1 MKPNDKNY
9 TIFLGSLILSFFF
22 LLLPIDALT
31 GYFSSIG
38 ANLPLSVIWKLI
50 LFFCVSIYLLKYTKG
65 QIIFFSIIQYV
76 SIIILV
82 SSFRNSDEVSK
93 TLNHLFRFLLCIV
106 IYVFINLLSSRLAI
120 YDKLKKIISF
130 NCIFLVINILL
141 ILFGIGLRN
150 YVDQFSSKGFFY
162 AGNEVSGLFIL
173 LSPISLYWFSIK
185 NKVSSIKL
193 FIVFLLI
200 TTATVLLGS
209 KTAIVATLF
218 INSFV
223 IKLYL
228 QKKDKLK
235 YFYIIIGLLIIFA
248 LSFGIK
254 IIVEWDLWQRWIF
267 FYNKG
272 GLNYVIFSGRDL
284 YWIQE
289 KNEILNGHWY
299 DLIFGLGGDRTV
311 EMDIFDTF
319 LNYGI
324 LGLLI
329 IYSFYFYIIYRVY
342 LLSKIIEIAKVVL
355 IIDIVFIIFSSV
367 AGHMIYSGM
376 AAPFVAIINMI
387 PILHQKEKSY
397 NKI

>member
-1 MKPNDKNY
+1 MISNNIKS
-9 TIFLGSLILSFFF
+9 TFLWNRLILRFFF

-50 LFFCVSIYLLKYTKG
+50 LFFCISIYLLKYKKG
-65 QIIFFSIIQYV
+65 QIVFFSIIQYV

-82 SSFRNSDEVSK
+82 SSFGNSDELPK

-106 IYVFINLLSSRLAI
+106 IYAFINLLRNNLYL

-141 ILFGIGLRN
+141 ILFGIGTRN
-150 YVDQFSSKGFFY
+150 YVEQFSSKGFFY

-173 LSPISLYWFSIK
+173 LSPISLYWLSIK
-185 NKVSSIKL
+185 NNVSSTIF
-193 FIVFLLI
+193 FIAFTLI

-228 QKKDKLK
+228 QKKNKLK
-235 YFYIIIGLLIIFA
+235 YFYITIGLLLIFI
-248 LSFGIK
+248 LSYGIK

-272 GLNYVIFSGRDL
+272 GLNNVIFSGRDL

-289 KNEILNGHWY
+289 KNEILNGQWY
-299 DLIFGLGGDRTV
+299 NLIFGMGGDRTV

-324 LGLLI
+324 LGLFI
-329 IYSFYFYIIYRVY
+329 IYSFYFYIIYRIY
-342 LLSKIIEIAKVVL
+342 LLRKVEEIAKIIL
-355 IIDIVFIIFSSV
+355 ITDIVFIVFSSV

-387 PILHQKEKSY
+387 PILYQKEKTC
-397 NKI
+397 NKF

>member
-1 MKPNDKNY
+1 MISNNINY
-9 TIFLGSLILSFFF
+9 TFLGDSLILRFFL

-38 ANLPLSVIWKLI
+38 ANLPLSVTWKLI
-50 LFFCVSIYLLKYTKG
+50 LFFCISIYLLKYKKG
-65 QIIFFSIIQYV
+65 QIIFFLIIQYV

-82 SSFRNSDEVSK
+82 SSFRNSDELSK
-93 TLNHLFRFLLCIV
+93 TLNHLFKFLLCIV
-106 IYVFINLLSSRLAI
+106 IYVFINLLPNKPYL
-120 YDKLKKIISF
+120 YDRLKKIISF

-141 ILFGIGLRN
+141 ILFGIGTRN

-173 LSPISLYWFSIK
+173 LSPISLYWLSIK
-185 NKVSSIKL
+185 NKISSTKF
-193 FIVFLLI
+193 FIAFALI

-228 QKKDKLK
+228 QKKNKLK
-235 YFYIIIGLLIIFA
+235 YFYLTIGLLLIFI
-248 LSFGIK
+248 LSYGIK
-254 IIVEWDLWQRWIF
+254 IIVEWDLWQRWTF

-272 GLNYVIFSGRDL
+272 GLNNVIFSGRDL

-289 KNEILNGHWY
+289 RNEILNGQWY
-299 DLIFGLGGDRTV
+299 DLIFGIGGDRTV
-311 EMDIFDTF
+311 EMDVFDTF

-329 IYSFYFYIIYRVY
+329 IYSFYFYMIYRIY
-342 LLSKIIEIAKVVL
+342 LLRRITEIAKIIL
-355 IIDIVFIIFSSV
+355 ITDIVFIIFSSV

-387 PILHQKEKSY
+387 PILYQKEKTC
-397 NKI
+397 NNF